1 MIFPIKEVKEK
12 SLTSFFMKKCHIY
25 DNVIVIYSERSKKTE
40 YLGVFMAGSTGTR
53 IGKLCIMIR
62 KTAN

>member
-1 MIFPIKEVKEK
+1 MKTVIFPIKEVKEK

-40 YLGVFMAGSTGTR
+40 YQEGVHGGEHMKKG
-53 IGKLCIMIR
+53 
-62 KTAN
+62 

>member
-1 MIFPIKEVKEK
+1 MKIVIFPIKEVKEK

-40 YLGVFMAGSTGTR
+40 YLGVFMAGNT
-53 IGKLCIMIR
+53 
-62 KTAN
+62 

>member
-1 MIFPIKEVKEK
+1 
-12 SLTSFFMKKCHIY
+12 MKKCHIY

-40 YLGVFMAGSTGTR
+40 YLGVFMEEKKKKR